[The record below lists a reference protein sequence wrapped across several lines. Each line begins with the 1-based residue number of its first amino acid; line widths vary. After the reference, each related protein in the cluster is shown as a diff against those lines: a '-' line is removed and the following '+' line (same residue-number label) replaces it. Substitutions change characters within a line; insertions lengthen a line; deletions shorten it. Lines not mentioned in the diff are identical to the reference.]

1 MIRTQK
7 NKDEMEGKI
16 EGGEETQGKGGQ
28 DQRGKEQRMKTLR
41 DTERDVR
48 RLRRPLYKFFLP
60 CPSFEIGTNNIIQP
74 DPPPIRAFWEPFLRI
89 KGQI

>member
-1 MIRTQK
+1 MREERK
-7 NKDEMEGKI
+7 REGREDKI
-16 EGGEETQGKGGQ
+16 KE
-28 DQRGKEQRMKTLR
+28 GKEQRRKALR

-60 CPSFEIGTNNIIQP
+60 CPFFEIGANNIIQP